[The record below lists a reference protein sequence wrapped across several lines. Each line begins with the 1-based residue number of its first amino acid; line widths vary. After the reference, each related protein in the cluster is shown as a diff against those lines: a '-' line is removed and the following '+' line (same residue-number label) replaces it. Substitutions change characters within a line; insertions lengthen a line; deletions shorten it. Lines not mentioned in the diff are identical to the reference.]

1 MCEDVNASAA
11 TVGYRK
17 LINRL
22 RVSFADSSAMDPFI
36 RQKAMN
42 EAAEVINLLDRRA
55 RRFKALC
62 DAQREM
68 IAWYED
74 DHDIFEYEDEDL
86 PGEVLEYRKALE
98 AIEQEWE
105 EDSEPI

>member
-1 MCEDVNASAA
+1 MRTLYEMRSNAA
-11 TVGYRK
+11 
-17 LINRL
+17 
-22 RVSFADSSAMDPFI
+22 SSGTGCTSCSV
-36 RQKAMN
+36 
-42 EAAEVINLLDRRA
+42 EELAEVINLLDRRA